1 MSGAGQFNPPAYYR
15 PYTSDD
21 EDDDIASQGST
32 DSDTNTDTTGS
43 SGSEEGNRDYASD
56 AFADTIAKGL
66 DDPRY
71 AIIRAAGPS
80 FNTVHQQFDY
90 EKPGPRGR
98 QIIGAEY
105 IQPPIDSLSN
115 SPLYLNPKKR
125 IQSTLFS
132 FKSENRDK
140 NVFPLSSFFTLKTP
154 RTYKNVTQIQLVQVN
169 FQYFVNAVP
178 DLSGIAELLKS
189 ILSTAGYDISDCAAC
204 LPQTLSFTGGGFQ
217 EIGRTNPANPSQPLT
232 TTFELRPGNYDV
244 NGLVYEMDQQM
255 NKTPPFNLITYT
267 EHYNLFKATKT
278 VDHLFNEPGRYYY
291 KKLTGVFVRSPTKAQ
306 IVADYFPHTD
316 ILNAS
321 APTDQEIFVAYFYP
335 VLREAFLSPLD
346 HKFLDLLTYSEQEVR
361 NRVLHTY
368 EGLSSTFY
376 YDLCKENV
384 SYLKTLRRQHTF
396 EYAPINQYDWE
407 HNPYT
412 RKNMVRHTEL
422 HPSLKT
428 ELANRHTLHKQQ
440 AILNRG
446 LTLAQFQTLETQL
459 QQTKAVVTGLL
470 DHMNKALVEVGV
482 PYGAYDAAFLNAVGN
497 AISTTNK
504 AALTSSQLG
513 AGDDLLL
520 GIATGTVAPPTATA
534 APRVIPYT
542 FGEMTLTN
550 LKTESA
556 AIALNP
562 ADPNYNA
569 PWAQHLSSL
578 NGYSVASRVGSNLL
592 ASYGGATVAATDFPS
607 LHSTFQSYY
616 AQNVSMGAV
625 VSAVTADQYVASSN
639 YVHTKYGSVFPPQL
653 LANNGFLTGL
663 GTGGV
668 KWLTSQR
675 VTRASTPF
683 DSPTATTSPCCQA
696 LGRIADSIYSCI
708 PAQYVISSAFY
719 KLGLSGFDVIAY
731 YSTAGLFGSLTT
743 QNLYLQLN
751 VEKQLNN
758 MDVAGKEEYR
768 ISNETAGEH
777 HVVLGKLLT
786 EGSGLSDITQTIVQ
800 SPAKFDTPL
809 ASIDQFTF
817 TLLLSD
823 LEPVAQ
829 AFPFDITGTDW
840 DAVIQVDEEVG
851 TLDRETQLS
860 SVPTVAW
867 PDAKRPF

>member
-1 MSGAGQFNPPAYYR
+1 MSSAPAYYR

-21 EDDDIASQGST
+21 EDDDIASQGSN
-32 DSDTNTDTTGS
+32 DTDTSNTSGS
-43 SGSEEGNRDYASD
+43 SGSSGTSSD
-56 AFADTIAKGL
+56 SQDEALAAFNDTIARGL

-80 FNTVHQQFDY
+80 FNTVQQQFDY

-98 QIIGAEY
+98 QMIGAEY

-140 NVFPLSSFFTLKTP
+140 QVFPLSSFFTLKTP

-178 DLSGIAELLKS
+178 DVSGVVELIKDL
-189 ILSTAGYDISDCAAC
+189 LSTAGYDISDCAAC
-204 LPQTLSFTGGGFQ
+204 LPLTNSFVGGGFQ
-217 EIGRTNPANPSQPLT
+217 EIGRTNPAIPSQPLT
-232 TTFELRPGNYDV
+232 HTFQLRPGNYDA

-255 NKTPPFNLITYT
+255 NKTPPFNLISYT

-278 VDHLFNEPGRYYY
+278 LDHLFNEPGRYYY
-291 KKLTGVFVRSPTKAQ
+291 KKLAGVFVRAPSKAQ
-306 IVADYFPHTD
+306 IVADYFPHTE
-316 ILNAS
+316 IANATG
-321 APTDQEIFVAYFYP
+321 PTDQEIFVAYFYP

-346 HKFLDLLTYSEQEVR
+346 HKFLDLLTFSEEEVR
-361 NRVLHTY
+361 NRVIHTY
-368 EGLSSTFY
+368 EGLGSTFY
-376 YDLCKENV
+376 YDLCRANL
-384 SYLKTLRRQHTF
+384 SYLKTLRKQHTF
-396 EYAPINQYDWE
+396 EYYPINQYDWE

-412 RKNMVRHTEL
+412 RKNTVRHTDL

-428 ELANRHTLHKQQ
+428 ELAARNTLHKQQ

-446 LTLAQFQTLETQL
+446 LTFAQFQTLETQL
-459 QQTKAVVTGLL
+459 QQTKAVVTGLF

-504 AALTSSQLG
+504 AALSATQQL

-520 GIATGTVAPPTATA
+520 GIATGTVSPPTAVA
-534 APRVIPYT
+534 VPRAPTYT
-542 FGEMTLTN
+542 FGEMTLAN
-550 LKTESA
+550 LLTESA

-562 ADPNYNA
+562 LDANFSPA
-569 PWAQHLSSL
+569 WAQHLSSL
-578 NGYSVASRVGSNLL
+578 NGFSLASRVGSNLL
-592 ASYGGATVAATDFPS
+592 ANYGGATVLSADFPS

-625 VSAVTADQYVASSN
+625 VSAVTADQYAATSN
-639 YVHTKYGSVFPPQL
+639 YVNTKYGSVFPPQL
-653 LANNGFLTGL
+653 LANNASLTGT

-683 DSPTATTSPCCQA
+683 DTVATPNTQCCQA
-696 LGRIADSIYSCI
+696 LARIADSVYSCI
-708 PAQYVISSAFY
+708 PAEYVVNSSFY
-719 KLGLSGFDVIAY
+719 KLGFSVFDVVAY
-731 YSTAGLFGSLTT
+731 YSTSGLFGSVTT

-860 SVPTVAW
+860 SVPTIAW